1 MSDVLVALA
10 VGLAGGALAGILGV
24 GGGAIFIPA
33 LVLLL
38 DTDQIVAQGV
48 SLCVIVVTA
57 AVGGARHVRN
67 GTVDFT
73 VARWIVG
80 PSIGLSIV
88 GAFLAHRLDDEI
100 LGRIFAGVVLA
111 VALRMLLP
119 ILWSRARGPKA
130 APAPIPPRDGS
141 IDPDSS
147 VPT

>member
-48 SLCVIVVTA
+48 SLCVIVITA
-57 AVGGARHVRN
+57 AVAGARHVRN
-67 GTVDFT
+67 GTVDFA

-80 PSIGLSIV
+80 PSIGLSIA

-100 LGRIFAGVVLA
+100 LRRIFAGVVLA
-111 VALRMLLP
+111 VALRVLLS
-119 ILWSRARGPKA
+119 ILWSRAAGPKA
-130 APAPIPPRDGS
+130 TPAPTPPHDGTM
-141 IDPDSS
+141 DPDSS
-147 VPT
+147 LPT

>member
-10 VGLAGGALAGILGV
+10 VGLVGGALAGILGV

-57 AVGGARHVRN
+57 AVAGARHVRN
-67 GTVDFT
+67 GTVDFA
-73 VARWIVG
+73 VARWTVG
-80 PSIGLSIV
+80 PAIGVSIA
-88 GAFLAHRLDDEI
+88 GAFLAHRLDDET
-100 LGRIFAGVVLA
+100 LRRIFAGVVLA

-119 ILWSRARGPKA
+119 ILWSRAAGPKV
-130 APAPIPPRDGS
+130 APAPPPPPEAG

-147 VPT
+147 LPT